1 MIWKFWIVIFNYHK
15 NGLGCFNIYE
25 TNVMFYRLIFNFDII
40 FFGLSFLA
48 DADNKSFFYFQ
59 YEEEKDD
66 DES

>member
-1 MIWKFWIVIFNYHK
+1 
-15 NGLGCFNIYE
+15 
-25 TNVMFYRLIFNFDII
+25 MFYRLIFNFDIT

-59 YEEEKDD
+59 YEEEKEDD